1 MYNLFM
7 HRFLLNIALFFFL
20 SITFAL
26 GVEMDWTKAYCAKY
40 EECREARWTDLKQAL
55 FEDIDLKSG
64 EGIIELSTPE
74 RAPDGA
80 FVPIS
85 FKTHK
90 LKDQEDII
98 SKIHLVIDM
107 NPAPYS
113 GTFKFATDID
123 QIELATRIR
132 LDAYSKVRVI
142 AETKKGDYF
151 MAANFVRGSGGCSA
165 PPLGDMD
172 EMLTNAGKMKIKVKN
187 IEEKD
192 GIAEAKIMISHPQF
206 NGLQANPET
215 TEMIQA
221 YYVENIEVT
230 YNDKIVMALKSDIS
244 ISQDPTFRF
253 NFPIG
258 DGGDLKVT
266 AKDTDGKIFSHSTKL
281 AFKNNQLIEL
291 ASY

>member
-1 MYNLFM
+1 MY
-7 HRFLLNIALFFFL
+7 RALLYITLLFFFSL
-20 SITFAL
+20 TLVAKAE
-26 GVEMDWTKAYCAKY
+26 VEMDSTEAYCAKY
-40 EECREARWTDLKQAL
+40 EECREARWQDLKKVL

-64 EGIIELSTPE
+64 EGVIELSTPK
-74 RAPDGA
+74 RAPDAA
-80 FVPIS
+80 FVPMS

-90 LKDQEDII
+90 LKNQDDYIA
-98 SKIHLVIDM
+98 KVHLVVDM

-113 GTFKFATDID
+113 GTFKFSTSMN

-151 MAANFVRGSGGCSA
+151 MTANFVKGSGGCAA
-165 PPLGDMD
+165 PPLGNIDNMIA
-172 EMLTNAGKMKIKVKN
+172 TAGKIKIKVKN

-215 TEMIQA
+215 TEMIPA
-221 YYVENIEVT
+221 YYVENVKVT
-230 YNDKIVMALKSDIS
+230 FNDKIVMSLDSDIT

-253 NFPIG
+253 NFPLG
-258 DGGDLKVT
+258 DGGGDLKIM
-266 AKDTDGKIFSHSTKL
+266 AKDTDGKVYTHLEKL
-281 AFKNNQLIEL
+281 ALQQGNQLKL
-291 ASY
+291 AIQQ

>member
-1 MYNLFM
+1 MY
-7 HRFLLNIALFFFL
+7 RTLLYITLLFFF
-20 SITFAL
+20 SITFSVKA
-26 GVEMDWTKAYCAKY
+26 ERAYCAKY
-40 EECREARWTDLKQAL
+40 EECREARWTDLKKIL
-55 FEDIDLKSG
+55 FEDIDLKNG
-64 EGIIELSTPE
+64 EGIIELNTPV

-80 FVPIS
+80 FVPMS

-90 LKDQEDII
+90 LKNQDDFIT
-98 SKIHLVIDM
+98 KVHLVIDM
-107 NPAPYS
+107 NPSPYS
-113 GTFKFATDID
+113 GTFKFATNID

-132 LDAYSKVRVI
+132 LDAYSEVRVI

-151 MAANFVRGSGGCSA
+151 MAANFVMGSGGCSA
-165 PPLGDMD
+165 PPLGDLDNMIAS
-172 EMLTNAGKMKIKVKN
+172 AGKMKIKVKN

-281 AFKNNQLIEL
+281 ALKNNQLIEL